1 MVRYRRPDEQATPN
15 KPTNRMLVNLP
26 WLSARCACRTIHRI
40 KTDCVVKDKIE
51 QKYPAASSA
60 SSTPWVLMAI
70 CAAVFL
76 PLTSTAAVGP
86 SYLPPTDSPE
96 WSKADPGALGWNV
109 TALENLASFA
119 RARKSTGLL
128 IVQDGKIVL
137 EQHWPVTSLDAL
149 TRPRFYSLLSHGLTQ
164 EGQPIEDVASVQ
176 KSLVSILVG
185 MAAGRGL
192 IDIEAP
198 VSRYLG
204 KGWSK
209 AGAAEPAILV
219 RHLLSMDSGLD
230 TQLRYEQP
238 AGTYWRYNT
247 PAYSQLISILEA
259 VTHQKIGP
267 LTKEWV
273 FEPIG
278 MRDSRWGVR
287 TGVWAISNYNA
298 VGFQTTPRDLARLGL
313 LVTMNGKWDGKDIVG
328 NDNWFPLSVS
338 ASQELNPAY
347 GLLWW
352 LNAAD
357 KHLGNVKSEPSLRD
371 GPLVVSAPRD
381 LIIAMGH
388 EKRRLYISP
397 SNKLVIVRFGSDPG
411 RGFDREFWTHM
422 SAALPSSAKGSLINS
437 EVTVRLGGSHP
448 RMSGLQLSARQ

>member
-1 MVRYRRPDEQATPN
+1 MKNIVEHKYLAAL
-15 KPTNRMLVNLP
+15 LVSFTL
-26 WLSARCACRTIHRI
+26 WA
-40 KTDCVVKDKIE
+40 
-51 QKYPAASSA
+51 
-60 SSTPWVLMAI
+60 LMAAI
-70 CAAVFL
+70 FTAVFL
-76 PLTSTAAVGP
+76 PLTSAAAVVP
-86 SYLPPTDSPE
+86 SYLPPRDSQE
-96 WSKADPGALGWNV
+96 WSKVDLSALGWNV
-109 TALENLASFA
+109 TALENLVSFVKEQ
-119 RARKSTGLL
+119 KSTGLL
-128 IVQDGKIVL
+128 IVQDGKIVV
-137 EQHWPVTSLDAL
+137 EHYWPVTPLDAL
-149 TRPRFYSLLSHGLTQ
+149 VRPRFYSLLSHGLTK
-164 EGQPIEDVASVQ
+164 EGEPIEDVASVQ

-185 MAAGRGL
+185 MAVGKGL

-209 AGAAEPAILV
+209 AGAAEQTILV

-287 TGVWAISNYNA
+287 TGIWAISNYNA
-298 VGFQTTPRDLARLGL
+298 AGFQTTPRDLARLGL
-313 LVTMNGKWDGKDIVG
+313 LVTMNGKWGGKDIVG
-328 NDNWFPLSVS
+328 NDNWFPLSMS

-347 GLLWW
+347 GFLWW
-352 LNAAD
+352 LNGAD
-357 KHLGNVKSEPSLRD
+357 KHRSNTKSESSLRD

-411 RGFDREFWTHM
+411 RGFDREFWTRA
-422 SAALPSSAKGSLINS
+422 SAALPRPPVSSRSSPTTDKASGTEEPKSKG
-437 EVTVRLGGSHP
+437 EH
-448 RMSGLQLSARQ
+448 

>member
-1 MVRYRRPDEQATPN
+1 MKN
-15 KPTNRMLVNLP
+15 K
-26 WLSARCACRTIHRI
+26 
-40 KTDCVVKDKIE
+40 KE
-51 QKYPAASSA
+51 QKYHAATSVFSR
-60 SSTPWVLMAI
+60 PWALMATFV
-70 CAAVFL
+70 AVFL

-86 SYLPPTDSPE
+86 SYLPPPDTPE
-96 WSKADPGALGWNV
+96 WDRADPGALGWNV
-109 TALENLASFA
+109 TALENLVSFA
-119 RARKSTGLL
+119 KTRKSTGLL
-128 IVQDGKIVL
+128 IVQDGKIVV
-137 EQHWPVTSLDAL
+137 EQHWPVTSLDAF
-149 TRPRFYSLLSHGLTQ
+149 TRPRFYSLLSHGLTK

-185 MAAGRGL
+185 MAAGKGL

-209 AGAAEPAILV
+209 AGAAEQAILV

-247 PAYSQLISILEA
+247 PAYSQLISILEV
-259 VTHQKIGP
+259 VTHQEIGP

-273 FEPIG
+273 FDPIG

-287 TGVWAISNYNA
+287 TGIWAISNYNA
-298 VGFQTTPRDLARLGL
+298 AGFQTTPRDLARLGL
-313 LVTMNGKWDGKDIVG
+313 LVTMNGKWGGKDIVG

-347 GLLWW
+347 GFLWW
-352 LNAAD
+352 LNGAD
-357 KHLGNVKSEPSLRD
+357 KHRSSIKSDSSLRD

-411 RGFDREFWTHM
+411 RGFDREFWTQM
-422 SAALPSSAKGSLINS
+422 SAALPSGAKGSLINS
-437 EVTVRLGGSHP
+437 EVTVRPGGSRP
-448 RMSGLQLSARQ
+448 RMPGLQLSARQ

>member
-1 MVRYRRPDEQATPN
+1 MKN
-15 KPTNRMLVNLP
+15 K
-26 WLSARCACRTIHRI
+26 IQ
-40 KTDCVVKDKIE
+40 
-51 QKYPAASSA
+51 QKYLAVPLVPFTLWA
-60 SSTPWVLMAI
+60 LMAI
-70 CAAVFL
+70 FTAMFL
-76 PLTSTAAVGP
+76 PLTRAAAVGP

-96 WSKADPGALGWNV
+96 WNKVDPGALGWNV
-109 TALENLASFA
+109 TALENLVSFA

-128 IVQDGKIVL
+128 IIQDGKIVV
-137 EQHWPVTSLDAL
+137 EHHWPVTPLDAL
-149 TRPRFYSLLSHGLTQ
+149 TRPRFYSLLSHGLTK

-185 MAAGRGL
+185 MAAGKGL
-192 IDIEAP
+192 IDIETP

-209 AGAAEPAILV
+209 AGVAEQIILV
-219 RHLLSMDSGLD
+219 RHLLSMNSGLD
-230 TQLRYEQP
+230 TRLRYEHP

-247 PAYSQLISILEA
+247 PAYSRLISVLEA
-259 VTHQKIGP
+259 ATHQEIGP

-273 FEPIG
+273 FDPIG
-278 MRDSRWGVR
+278 MHDSRWAARSGI
-287 TGVWAISNYNA
+287 WAISNYNA

-313 LVTMNGKWDGKDIVG
+313 LVTMNGKWGGKDIIG
-328 NDNWFPLSVS
+328 NDHWFPLSVR

-347 GLLWW
+347 GFLWW
-352 LNAAD
+352 LNEAD
-357 KHLGNVKSEPSLRD
+357 KHRSNIKSEPSLRD

-411 RGFDREFWTHM
+411 RGFDSEFWTRA
-422 SAALPSSAKGSLINS
+422 SAALPSGTNEAKNRGNIDSFHSIKSFDTAMPDPAVGKNPTRSGQKSAI
-437 EVTVRLGGSHP
+437 
-448 RMSGLQLSARQ
+448 